1 MAVIGVYACGS
12 RSLLWSTVR
21 LSVAGAVEHS
31 SNLHGGVQDTTRQC
45 TPPTCRTSWLHWPYR
60 KALQQTL
67 RWSQVPG
74 RPLWH
79 EHDQQ
84 LAEQMPARAPGVVHV
99 AQVALQSMM

>member
-1 MAVIGVYACGS
+1 
-12 RSLLWSTVR
+12 VR

-31 SNLHGGVQDTTRQC
+31 SNLHGGVQDTTRQW

-67 RWSQVPG
+67 RWSQVPPS
-74 RPLWH
+74 PLVQ
-79 EHDQQ
+79 EQDQQ
-84 LAEQMPARAPGVVHV
+84 DALQMPARAPGLVQV